1 MTHKD
6 IRTKFLIEYDKDAA
20 VSSYPSLTD
29 YEIATILDKAYL
41 ALIAQKLTGNNQRKV
56 PFEGD
61 IKAIEDVRPLLTTNS
76 AKRIDNINNGV
87 QNQFTFSFDFGVNKP
102 KLLYFIQATLQL
114 YKHTPSIDAD
124 TVRINP
130 VKLISHED
138 AQNFYATSNNT
149 PWIENPV
156 MYIEDNKAVVLYDKY
171 EYEKNPE
178 KDPFLC
184 VTYIRLPNSFV
195 SDTNWSQ
202 QFELNESMAEEL
214 INLAVLMSLEVVE
227 STRLQAKAGERQLE
241 A

>member
-61 IKAIEDVRPLLTTNS
+61 IKAIEDVRPLLTTNL
-76 AKRIDNINNGV
+76 AQRTDNVNNGV
-87 QNQFTFSFDFGVNKP
+87 QNQFTFKFDFGANKP

-114 YKHTPSIDAD
+114 YKRTNSIDAD
-124 TVRINP
+124 TVRINT
-130 VKLISHED
+130 VKLISHDD

-156 MYIEDNKAVVLYDKY
+156 MYIEDDKAVVLYDKY
-171 EYEKNPE
+171 EYNKNPE
-178 KDPFLC
+178 KDPQLA
-184 VTYIRLPNSFV
+184 VTYVRIPNSFV
-195 SDTNWSQ
+195 ADKTWSQ
-202 QFELNESMAEEL
+202 AFELNESMAEEL